1 MHRREGDRDDASFY
15 YGLYAH
21 GAGTTAPFERVVQDA
36 EDHTR
41 IVMTLAA
48 MYDVKPSE
56 ARERFK
62 AYCSQSIQSWRECG
76 GILLRAGDV
85 LPE

>member
-1 MHRREGDRDDASFY
+1 MLHSIMGFMRTERAQR
-15 YGLYAH
+15 H
-21 GAGTTAPFERVVQDA
+21 QFERVVQDA